1 MGRQERQDH
10 QPEPWAQ
17 HGREILDATGWT
29 LGSARFPADARRIV
43 AAINAVQGIP
53 TDALESWFVNVIGE
67 TPGAL
72 VAAEDR
78 APSVASEIVP
88 DERRASDRRRGDRRA
103 ERSELRILGDP
114 SLRGGRGEGESS

>member
-1 MGRQERQDH
+1 V
-10 QPEPWAQ
+10 
-17 HGREILDATGWT
+17 
-29 LGSARFPADARRIV
+29 RFLVDARRIV

-78 APSVASEIVP
+78 APSVSSEIVP